1 MQLKSYW
8 FENIHSSIHSLFIKN
23 QCYVTQFLNPGK
35 KMIKRDIVPTL
46 LEIPLLDNDRKTK
59 LKVQKQIK

>member
-8 FENIHSSIHSLFIKN
+8 VENIHSSIQHYLVRIN
-23 QCYVTQFLNPGK
+23 VVTQFLNPGK

-46 LEIPLLDNDRKTK
+46 LEIPFLDNDRKIK
-59 LKVQKQIK
+59 LKVKKQIK